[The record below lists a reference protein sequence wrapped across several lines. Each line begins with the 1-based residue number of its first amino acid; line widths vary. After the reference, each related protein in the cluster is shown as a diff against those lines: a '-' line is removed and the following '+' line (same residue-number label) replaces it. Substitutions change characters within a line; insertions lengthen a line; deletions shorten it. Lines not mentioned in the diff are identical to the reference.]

1 MSLRHRVVDLYKN
14 LYHMGKEYP
23 GGSKW
28 FHDRLKLA
36 FSKNKE
42 VRDEAQIEQLIARG
56 EFVIKEIQALYS
68 LRKYRAMKQR
78 YYDKDD
84 EVMQATKK
92 FEDSV
97 QKL

>member
-1 MSLRHRVVDLYKN
+1 MSSLRSRVIDLYKN

-36 FSKNKE
+36 FSRNKVKRMKQLLATRIHFQDVQE
-42 VRDEAQIEQLIARG
+42 TAQIEQLIARG
-56 EFVIKEIQALYS
+56 EFVVKEIEALYS

-78 YYDKDD
+78 Y
-84 EVMQATKK
+84 VA
-92 FEDSV
+92 
-97 QKL
+97 

>member
-1 MSLRHRVVDLYKN
+1 
-14 LYHMGKEYP
+14 MGKEYP

-36 FSKNKE
+36 FSKNKD
-42 VRDEAQIEQLIARG
+42 VQDVTQIEQLIARG
-56 EFVIKEIQALYS
+56 EFVIKEIEALYS